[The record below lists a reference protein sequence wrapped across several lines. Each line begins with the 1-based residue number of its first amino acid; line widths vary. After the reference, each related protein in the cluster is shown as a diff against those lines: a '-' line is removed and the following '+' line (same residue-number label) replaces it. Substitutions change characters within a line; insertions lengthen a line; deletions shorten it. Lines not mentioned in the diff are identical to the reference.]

1 MADSCA
7 QYVSADDLK
16 AAKES
21 ILHIE
26 HVATSKDANGNPALV
41 VTDPIRGVGYTN
53 ATLDGLF
60 SDIGFKPVNG
70 SFEDGGTLENR
81 WDVLLYETN
90 GSFYQWVGTLP
101 LTVSAGSSPFD
112 SGGNLLPGWV
122 DQTDL
127 TLRNQLGNT
136 SDVTKGDALVGV
148 KPEFIGAVG
157 LTQHAL
163 NAADTTNTVTAGTVG
178 NGALSSAAD
187 IAGIQAAINAY
198 APMITPVHVKIPR
211 GTYNISGI
219 TIPRRGVVLDLTEAT
234 IVASSGVVFSR
245 SFPQLAA
252 ADFRATYPALD
263 DNQTYFRPIVIKGGT
278 VNLSGTATFLEI
290 RQPFLAEYST
300 WGKTLVMDDTQIKTY
315 GNSIAFAI
323 HGGWGF
329 DFNSVAVTGD
339 VTASTGFGASV
350 GSGTCLYMRP
360 DGTYNTSSHA
370 QLISFNKCIIS
381 YCTVVDS
388 NRGSN
393 GGSAEALYFFN
404 SNCMFVNGGTIDA
417 VNLLEIVGGMFVTTI
432 KEFIINRCAGVT
444 ISNIQA
450 QRYNNPRTDARYGMF
465 QFLGGGSEIKVDAV
479 RCVAGSNLT
488 GSMFGF
494 YANNGEEFLE
504 VSLSNLQYVSGGVAD
519 LNEADT
525 TKQTS
530 VVRFLQFGT
539 GKITGASVRG
549 LSGRQTHNLVD
560 FSIATP
566 GNINRMELK
575 SIRNVG
581 SSVKRRVLGLSAN
594 ISNIDAPE
602 MYAVNFIRMRSA
614 AVGATATICAY
625 ENFRTQLTGS
635 TLPVAAISNNTPVSN
650 AVSISFSSWDNA
662 GNVILALNQASGL
675 TAGMPVECTATL
687 TLNSSEAILS

>member
-1 MADSCA
+1 MTTQPTNLPVPSE
-7 QYVSADDLK
+7 SPRDLK
-16 AAKES
+16 FNAGKIDEFVTSLVNTYIDRFGNSHYTIEGLRWLAQQAIAQFGWIPVES
-21 ILHIE
+21 FQAGATLTLPNQILKDTASGE
-26 HVATSKDANGNPALV
+26 YYRWDGALPKVVPAGSTPATTGG
-41 VTDPIRGVGYTN
+41 TGVG
-53 ATLDGLF
+53 A
-60 SDIGFKPVNG
+60 
-70 SFEDGGTLENR
+70 
-81 WDVLLYETN
+81 
-90 GSFYQWVGTLP
+90 WVSVGD
-101 LTVSAGSSPFD
+101 SA
-112 SGGNLLPGWV
+112 
-122 DQTDL
+122 
-127 TLRNQLGNT
+127 LRSMLSNT
-136 SDVTKGDALVGV
+136 SNAAYGDALVGV
-148 KPEFIGAVG
+148 KQPFAGSVG
-157 LTQHAL
+157 RTQHDV
-163 NAADTTNTVTAGTVG
+163 NADMVINVKDSGGIG
-178 NGALSSAAD
+178 NGSASSVAD
-187 IAGIQAAINAY
+187 IAAVQAAINAY
-198 APMITPVHVKIPR
+198 APMTTPVHVKIPR
-211 GTYNISGI
+211 GTWNLSGI

-234 IVASSGVVFSR
+234 IEASAGVVFSR

-252 ADFRATYPALD
+252 ADFKAANPPLD
-263 DNQTYFRPIVIKGGT
+263 GKQTYFRPIVIKGGT

-315 GNSIAFAI
+315 GNSIAFGI

-339 VTASTGFGASV
+339 VTAATGFGASV

-388 NRGSN
+388 NKGSN

-432 KEFIINRCAGVT
+432 KEFIINRCAGVI

-504 VSLSNLQYVSGGVAD
+504 VSLSNFQYISGGVAD

-539 GKITGASVRG
+539 GKITGTSVRG

-566 GNINRMELK
+566 GSINRMELK
-575 SIRNVG
+575 SIKNVG
-581 SSVKRRVLGLSAN
+581 STVKRRVLGLSAN

-635 TLPVAAISNNTPVSN
+635 TLPVAVISNNTPVSN

-662 GNVILALNQASGL
+662 GNVILGLNQASGL

-687 TLNSSEAILS
+687 TLNSSESILL